1 MRGLLSSIALRHLLA
16 RRRQSI
22 VSTMGIVLGVAF
34 FLAIASLMQG
44 SETDFIARLVDS
56 APHITI
62 EDAFRDPRPQ
72 PAEVLYPAG
81 AVEIRS
87 VRPATE
93 TRGLRG
99 YERILEIV
107 RAIPG
112 ARASPLLT
120 GQALVSAAGRDV
132 AVTLNGMIP
141 EEIRDVSTIADDITE
156 GSIDALGANMDGIV
170 IGSELADDLSLG
182 MGQNVTLSTP
192 NDQVHTFTVVGIFRT
207 GRTDY
212 DAHQTFVNLKRVQS
226 LLDRPNRVNT
236 IIVKLADPYS
246 ARALAARI
254 EGEVGYKS
262 VSWQEASE
270 DLMSTLTIRN
280 IIMYTV
286 VSAVLV
292 VAAFGIYN
300 VISTVVM
307 EKRRDIA
314 ILKSIGF
321 HAGDIQRIFML
332 EGVMLGLGG
341 CVFGIALGAALMVA
355 LGRVTLTVPGASD
368 PITLPLDWSW
378 ILFAIAAS
386 FAMAAA
392 LVAAVLPARK
402 GARVDPAQIL
412 RGL

>member
-1 MRGLLSSIALRHLLA
+1 MRTLLSAIALRHLLT
-16 RRRQSI
+16 RRRQSL

-44 SETDFIARLVDS
+44 SETDFITRLVDS

-62 EDAFRDPRPQ
+62 ADEFRNPHPQ
-72 PAEVLYPAG
+72 PAELMYPAG
-81 AVEIRS
+81 AVEIRN

-112 ARASPLLT
+112 ARASPVLT

-132 AVTLNGMIP
+132 SVTLNGMIP
-141 EEIRDVSTIADDITE
+141 EEIRDVSTISDDMVE
-156 GSIDALGANMDGIV
+156 GGIDALGANVDGIV
-170 IGSELADDLSLG
+170 IGTELADKLSLG

-192 NDQVHTFTVVGIFRT
+192 NGQVHAFTVVGLFRT

-212 DAHQTFVNLKRVQS
+212 DASQAFVNLKRVQA
-226 LLDRPNRVNT
+226 LLDRANRVNT
-236 IIVKLADPYS
+236 IIVKLSDPYT
-246 ARALAARI
+246 ARALATEI
-254 EGEVGYKS
+254 EADVGYKS
-262 VSWQEASE
+262 VSWQEATE

-321 HAGDIQRIFML
+321 HAGDIQRIFLL
-332 EGVMLGLGG
+332 EGGMLGLGG
-341 CVFGIALGAALMVA
+341 SVFGIALGAALMYA
-355 LGRVTLTVPGASD
+355 LGRVTLAVPGSSD

-378 ILFAIAAS
+378 VLFAIAAS
-386 FAMAAA
+386 FAMGAA